1 MIDASV
7 LIIIIIIDSVIKRF
21 SFFPAGVLVDWST
34 EQVIKVNFLQEAF
47 FDGSCCRKLSV
58 LMFASDL
65 LRRLNLN

>member
-7 LIIIIIIDSVIKRF
+7 LIIIIIIDSVIQRF

-47 FDGSCCRKLSV
+47 FDVGNYQ
-58 LMFASDL
+58 F
-65 LRRLNLN
+65 